1 MTTNQE
7 GVHDSVRSYTS
18 TTSSYEADWHALFDL
33 DAIASGPFN
42 SRMLAWINS
51 VLGTSYTALNSAMTA
66 FAVDQGFTRWTD
78 MNTFV
83 TGARITLDDLTIAE
97 NTAQGT
103 LVGNLDVVN
112 GSGSYTFTLTDT
124 AGNRF
129 QLDGV
134 DTSLLEAGAT
144 STNYES
150 ATSHNITVEADNG
163 VDAVIQRT
171 FSIIVTD
178 VDDTAPTITSSNTVS
193 VAENAT
199 LSHSLTAN
207 ESVTWSIIGGADQGD
222 FEISGSTLRWLSNG
236 TQNFESPND
245 ADTNNTYIV
254 DVRATDAATNT
265 TDQTTT
271 VTVTDVSEGGG
282 PTGDGYLLEDGSSFL
297 LAENSDFLI
306 LE

>member
-265 TDQTTT
+265 TDQTIT